1 MKPFEEFHLFN
12 CIFVAMGM
20 VLLSVVIWIGANVA
34 HIPAIEQKI
43 DDFII
48 SANTKLADHDA
59 RIGDHETRIRTLERT
74 R

>member
-43 DDFII
+43 EPRAAIAL
-48 SANTKLADHDA
+48 SVLE
-59 RIGDHETRIRTLERT
+59 RIGAGVRNGCKKGMNHL
-74 R
+74 